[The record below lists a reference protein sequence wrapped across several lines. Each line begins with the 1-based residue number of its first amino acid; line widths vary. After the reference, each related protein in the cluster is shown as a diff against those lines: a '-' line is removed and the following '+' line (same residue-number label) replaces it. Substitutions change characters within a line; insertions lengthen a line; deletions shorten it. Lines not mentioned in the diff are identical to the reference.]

1 MIIRSGSDGRKEF
14 VSVGRSDF
22 VKWVN
27 LAAFAA
33 SAILAFAYFYE
44 DKYLLGILWL
54 ITAIVDGVMF
64 VARDNEI
71 L

>member
-1 MIIRSGSDGRKEF
+1 MEAWERGDGM
-14 VSVGRSDF
+14 
-22 VKWVN
+22 KWIN
-27 LAAFAA
+27 LAAFVA
-33 SAILAFAYFYE
+33 SALLSFMYFYE

-54 ITAIVDGVMF
+54 IVAIIDGVMF

>member
-1 MIIRSGSDGRKEF
+1 M
-14 VSVGRSDF
+14 
-22 VKWVN
+22 KWVN
-27 LAAFAA
+27 MVVCFV
-33 SAILAFAYFYE
+33 SAMLAFAYFYE